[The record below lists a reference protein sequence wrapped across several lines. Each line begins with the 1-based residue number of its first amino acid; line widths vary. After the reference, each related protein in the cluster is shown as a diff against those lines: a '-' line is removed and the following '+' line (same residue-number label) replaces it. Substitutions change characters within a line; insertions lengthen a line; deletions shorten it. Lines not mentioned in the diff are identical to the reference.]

1 MGNPVSARKVRKVV
15 EHQGNALEEL
25 APIIRSLAATV
36 QRLDGVSRRG
46 FWGRL
51 RWLVWGD

>member
-1 MGNPVSARKVRKVV
+1 MKIVSARKVRKVV

-36 QRLDGVSRRG
+36 QRFDGVSRRG